1 MSGCGTQSVV
11 RRHNDPLV
19 AQVTVRRHTMTTPAG
34 PFSSKFPLNGSSI
47 IRRTRT
53 RGPKWQDGPAP
64 VKRGW
69 RDALQPQA
77 SSLDAR
83 LSLANG
89 VSEALGRQS
98 VSATAGRMNAPAWK
112 AKLGGKLTSQ
122 WIQCERR
129 REDRY
134 YGRSDCRNHC
144 FPLQG
149 CGHPSP
155 ACCWPPLRRK
165 GGRRDLHGGKEA
177 GMGVARRNAQNGVF
191 RAMHAQPTRS
201 GRQGT

>member
-1 MSGCGTQSVV
+1 MSRCGTQSAV
-11 RRHNDPLV
+11 RRHNERLV
-19 AQVTVRRHTMTTPAG
+19 PQVTVSRCTMTAPAG

-53 RGPKWQDGPAP
+53 RGPKWQDRPAP
-64 VKRGW
+64 VKRDW

-112 AKLGGKLTSQ
+112 AKLGGGSSLRSGYNVSAGGRIGTPDALTVGTIAFPYRGAAIHPQPAAGRPCAVKAGDVTSTA
-122 WIQCERR
+122 EKR
-129 REDRY
+129 REW
-134 YGRSDCRNHC
+134 G
-144 FPLQG
+144 
-149 CGHPSP
+149 
-155 ACCWPPLRRK
+155 
-165 GGRRDLHGGKEA
+165 
-177 GMGVARRNAQNGVF
+177 
-191 RAMHAQPTRS
+191 
-201 GRQGT
+201 